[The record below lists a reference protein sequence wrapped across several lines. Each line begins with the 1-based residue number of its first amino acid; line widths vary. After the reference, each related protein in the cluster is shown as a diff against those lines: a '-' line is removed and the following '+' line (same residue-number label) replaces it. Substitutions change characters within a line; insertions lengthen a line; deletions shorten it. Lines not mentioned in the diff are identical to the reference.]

1 MPCFEQNRVTWS
13 VVTPAV
19 SSSSP
24 KSSSKFCLEI
34 FLMYFIQP
42 DSHTL
47 IPHLTETINYLKRKE
62 MDEVSMLQE
71 KGKVMKLVKD
81 IVKDLAGPVQS
92 VDSENGAQFTLRVS
106 RICEMITSIS
116 TKPSTSVAFKQRE
129 PDS

>member
-1 MPCFEQNRVTWS
+1 M
-13 VVTPAV
+13 
-19 SSSSP
+19 
-24 KSSSKFCLEI
+24 
-34 FLMYFIQP
+34 
-42 DSHTL
+42 
-47 IPHLTETINYLKRKE
+47 
-62 MDEVSMLQE
+62 SMLQE

-116 TKPSTSVAFKQRE
+116 TKPSTSVAVKERE